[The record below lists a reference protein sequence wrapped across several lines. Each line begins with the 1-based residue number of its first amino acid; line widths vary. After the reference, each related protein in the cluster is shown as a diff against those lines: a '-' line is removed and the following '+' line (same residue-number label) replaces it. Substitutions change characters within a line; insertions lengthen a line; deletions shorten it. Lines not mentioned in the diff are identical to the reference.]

1 MSPVFLEMIYML
13 PEHRKLVQVIM
24 FKINDEAPDCP
35 KSHELINNMKG
46 SIQGKILNYRV
57 IEKDEYIRSE
67 EYKDILDLEDKDV
80 TIH

>member
-24 FKINDEAPDCP
+24 FKINDEAPDYP
-35 KSHELINNMKG
+35 KSYELINNMKG

-57 IEKDEYIRSE
+57 IGMDEYIRSE
-67 EYKDILDLEDKDV
+67 EYKDIIDLEDKDV

>member
-13 PEHRKLVQVIM
+13 PEHRNLVQVIM
-24 FKINDEAPDCP
+24 FKINDEAPDYP
-35 KSHELINNMKG
+35 KSHAFVNNMKG

-57 IEKDEYIRSE
+57 INKDEYIRSE
-67 EYKDILDLEDKDV
+67 EYKDILDVEDEDV

>member
-24 FKINDEAPDCP
+24 FKINDEAPDYP

-46 SIQGKILNYRV
+46 SIEGKILNYRV
-57 IEKDEYIRSE
+57 INKDEYMRSE

>member
-13 PEHRKLVQVIM
+13 PEHKKMVQVIM
-24 FKINDEAPDCP
+24 FKINDEAPNYP
-35 KSHELINNMKG
+35 KSHAFINNMKG

-57 IEKDEYIRSE
+57 IGNDEYIKSE
-67 EYKDILDLEDKDV
+67 EYKDIIDVEYEDV